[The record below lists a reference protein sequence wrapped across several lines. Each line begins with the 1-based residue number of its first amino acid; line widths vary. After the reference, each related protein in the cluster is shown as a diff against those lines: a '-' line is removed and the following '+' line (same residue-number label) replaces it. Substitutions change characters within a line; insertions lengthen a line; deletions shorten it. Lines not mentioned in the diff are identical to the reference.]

1 MKRLILAL
9 AVIAALFCCGAAF
22 AEEHLTEFS
31 AVFSATTSEGTTTGK
46 IYVVKDKMRY
56 EEDGSGEIV
65 VSRYDKKVTWFIY
78 PKLKAYAEE
87 SNSGAQNLDPEP
99 PQEGTFGDLT
109 RKSAGYEDIDS
120 YHMKKYLVTIKLP
133 GKTEPKDEYYE
144 WYRDYFPFPVKTQT
158 TNGSYTYELS
168 KIKTTQMDPDLFRE
182 PKGYK
187 KMSMED
193 IDALSQN
200 SSDKA
205 KKKK

>member
-9 AVIAALFCCGAAF
+9 TVIAALFCCGAAF
-22 AEEHLTEFS
+22 AEDNLTEFS

-109 RKSAGYEDIDS
+109 RKFVGYEDIDS
-120 YHMKKYLVTIKLP
+120 YHRKKYLVTVKLP
-133 GKTEPKDEYYE
+133 GKESPKDEYYE

-158 TNGSYTYELS
+158 TNGGYTYELS
-168 KIKTTQMDPDLFRE
+168 KIKTAAMDPDLFRE
-182 PKGYK
+182 PKDYK
-187 KMSMED
+187 KVTAEQLDQMLAAE
-193 IDALSQN
+193 N
-200 SSDKA
+200 SG